1 MIVYLKKEKKTLLE
15 LHKFYFDIYKKESL
29 KVLSKIEICRTNKK
43 KITKSFYLD
52 GGIFLSNSSHVP

>member
-1 MIVYLKKEKKTLLE
+1 MIVYLKKEKKKP
-15 LHKFYFDIYKKESL
+15 HKFYFDIYKKESL
-29 KVLSKIEICRTNKK
+29 KALSKIEICHTNKK